1 MPCLRHING
10 LTAYGWAS
18 GENGVARLVSDIF
31 HEVDEEVRR
40 EQLKKLW
47 DRYGNYVAAA
57 AVLLVLAVAAWR
69 AYMWW
74 EAKKAAET
82 GAAFEAAIT
91 LAESGKRSEAE
102 AAFADIAAHGTSGYR
117 HLARMREAAEL
128 AQTDPKAAIA
138 AYDQIAADGSVGH
151 VLQDLALL
159 RAGALL
165 IDAGSYQEAQRRLEP
180 LAANDRTFRHTA
192 REFLVLASWRAGD
205 ATGAKRWFD
214 LIMTD
219 AQTPAATRSRVEML
233 MAVGTGASSG

>member
-1 MPCLRHING
+1 L
-10 LTAYGWAS
+10 LEAS
-18 GENGVARLVSDIF
+18 GENGVGRFVSDIF

-47 DRYGNYVAAA
+47 DRYGNYVVAA
-57 AVLLVLAVAAWR
+57 AVLLVAAVAAWR
-69 AYMWW
+69 GYMWW

-82 GAAFEAAIT
+82 GAAFEAAVT
-91 LAESGKRSEAE
+91 LAESGKRGEAE
-102 AAFADIAAHGTSGYR
+102 AAFADIVAHGTSGYR
-117 HLARMREAAEL
+117 PLARMREAAEL
-128 AQTDPKAAIA
+128 AQNDTKTAIA
-138 AYDQIAADGSVGH
+138 AYDQIAADNSVGP
-151 VLQDLALL
+151 VLQDLASL

-192 REFLVLASWRAGD
+192 REFLVLAAWRAGD
-205 ATGAKRWFD
+205 GAAAKRWFD

-233 MAVGTGASSG
+233 MAVGAGASSG